1 MSETN
6 ELLELRTQMAQQEK
20 MILALMERVEKL
32 ENHNG
37 TGNSVYLEGVAEVY
51 RADILR
57 NLEEKR

>member
-1 MSETN
+1 MIEQN
-6 ELLELRTQMAQQEK
+6 EVLELRTQMAQQEK
-20 MILALMERVEKL
+20 MILSLMERVEKL

>member
-1 MSETN
+1 MIEQN
-6 ELLELRTQMAQQEK
+6 EVLELRTQMAQQEK
-20 MILALMERVEKL
+20 MILSLMERVEKL

-37 TGNSVYLEGVAEVY
+37 TGNSVYLDGVAEVY